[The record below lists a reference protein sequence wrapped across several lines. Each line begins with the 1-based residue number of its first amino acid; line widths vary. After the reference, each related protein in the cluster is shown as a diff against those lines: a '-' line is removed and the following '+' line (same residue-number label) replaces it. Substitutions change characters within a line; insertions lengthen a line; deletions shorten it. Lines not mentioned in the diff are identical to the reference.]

1 MHIAFLSTRIKGLD
15 GVTLE
20 IYKWAF
26 IFSELGHEIFYY
38 AGELDDLP
46 NSSLIPE
53 MHFQH
58 PDIAEINNL
67 AFNHTEL
74 SSELAQTIETYTALL
89 YEKIAHF
96 VQENQIEIIVAENI
110 LAIPMNIP
118 LGIALSRFIK
128 TEGIPVI
135 AHHHDFFWE
144 RDRFSMN
151 CIPEILEENFPPR
164 NIHIAHVVI
173 NSLAQKKLKERAGI
187 QAEII
192 PNIFDFK
199 KESFFSKER
208 NEKVKKTLQISS
220 DEIMVLQPTRII
232 PRKGI
237 ELAID
242 LVAEMRKPSVLK
254 KLSNKKAKLVLS
266 HPSGDEGNTY
276 LEMLLKKAAV
286 LHVPIIQVHALFSG
300 RIDLWDIYQA
310 ADLVTY
316 PSYTEGFGN
325 ALLEAIYFRKV
336 IVINQYPVYEKD
348 IKPLGF
354 NLLEM
359 DGQVTTD
366 LIDQVIAIF
375 NNGKRVLEMTEN
387 NFNLARQYFSYE
399 AIQPKLDKITGILQ
413 QQN

>member
-1 MHIAFLSTRIKGLD
+1 MRIAFLSTRIKGLD
-15 GVTLE
+15 GVSLE
-20 IYKWAF
+20 IYKWAS
-26 IFSELGHEIFYY
+26 IFSELGHEIFYC

-46 NSSLIPE
+46 NSFLIPE
-53 MHFQH
+53 MHFRH
-58 PDIAEINNL
+58 PCIAEINNL
-67 AFNHTEL
+67 AFNRIES
-74 SSELAQTIETYTALL
+74 SSELTQTIETYTTLL

-118 LGIALSRFIK
+118 LGISLSRFIR

-144 RDRFSMN
+144 RERFSIN
-151 CIPEILEENFPPR
+151 CIPEILEANFPPR
-164 NIHIAHVVI
+164 NTHIVHVVI
-173 NSLAQKKLKERAGI
+173 NSLAQQKLEERTSI
-187 QAEII
+187 HAEII

-199 KESFFSKER
+199 KVISYSKDADA
-208 NEKVKKTLQISS
+208 KVKKSLQISP

-242 LVAEMRKPSVLK
+242 LVAEMRKPSTLE

-276 LEMLLKKAAV
+276 LVMLKKKVAT
-286 LHVPIIQVHALFSG
+286 LNVPLIQGYDLFSNVV
-300 RIDLWDIYQA
+300 DLWDIYRA

-336 IVINQYPVYEKD
+336 IVINQYPVYEMD

-354 NLLEM
+354 NLIEM
-359 DGQVTTD
+359 
-366 LIDQVIAIF
+366 
-375 NNGKRVLEMTEN
+375 NGKVTQEVTDQIVAILNDKKRILQLTEE
-387 NFNLARQYFSYE
+387 NFHIAQCFFSYE
-399 AIQPKLDKITGILQ
+399 AMQPKLDKIIGILQ

>member
-1 MHIAFLSTRIKGLD
+1 MRIAFLSTRIKGLD
-15 GVTLE
+15 GVSLE
-20 IYKWAF
+20 IYKWAS
-26 IFSELGHEIFYY
+26 IFSELRHEIFYC

-46 NSSLIPE
+46 NSFLIAE

-58 PDIAEINNL
+58 PGIAKINDL
-67 AFNHTEL
+67 AFNQIES
-74 SSELAQTIETYTALL
+74 SSELTQTIETYTALL
-89 YEKIAHF
+89 HEKIAHF

-118 LGIALSRFIK
+118 LGIALSRYIK
-128 TEGIPVI
+128 TEGISVI

-144 RDRFSMN
+144 RERFSIN
-151 CIPEILEENFPPR
+151 CIPEILEANFPPQD
-164 NIHIAHVVI
+164 IHITHVVI
-173 NSLAQKKLKERAGI
+173 NSLAQQNLKERTGI
-187 QAEII
+187 HAEII
-192 PNIFDFK
+192 PNIFDFGKETLHPENSGK
-199 KESFFSKER
+199 KIR
-208 NEKVKKTLQISS
+208 RLLQISP

-232 PRKGI
+232 SRKGI

-242 LVAEMRKPSVLK
+242 LVAEMRKPAVLE

-286 LHVPIIQVHALFSG
+286 LHVPIIQVHDLFLG
-300 RIDLWDIYQA
+300 EIDLWDIYQA

-336 IVINQYPVYEKD
+336 VVINRYPVYEKD
-348 IKPLGF
+348 IRPLGF
-354 NLLEM
+354 DLIEM
-359 DGQVTTD
+359 DGQVTRD

-375 NNGKRVLEMTEN
+375 NNDKRVLEMTEN
-387 NFNLARQYFSYE
+387 NFNLAKQYFSYE
-399 AIQPKLDKITGILQ
+399 AIQPKLDKIIGILK

>member
-1 MHIAFLSTRIKGLD
+1 MRIAFLSTRIKGLD
-15 GVTLE
+15 GVSLE

-26 IFSELGHEIFYY
+26 IFSELGHEIFYC

-46 NSSLIPE
+46 NSSLITE

-58 PDIAEINNL
+58 PGIVEINNL
-67 AFNHTEL
+67 AFNHTE
-74 SSELAQTIETYTALL
+74 SSTELTQTIESYTALL

-96 VQENQIEIIVAENI
+96 VQENQVEIIVAENI

-128 TEGIPVI
+128 TERIPVI

-144 RDRFSMN
+144 RERFSMN
-151 CIPEILEENFPPR
+151 CIPAILEANFPPR
-164 NIHIAHVVI
+164 DIHITHVVI
-173 NSLAQKKLKERAGI
+173 NSLAQQDLLERTGI
-187 QAEII
+187 HAEII
-192 PNIFDFK
+192 PNIFDFRRK
-199 KESFFSKER
+199 TFYFEDTVI
-208 NEKVKKTLQISS
+208 KVRKMLQISP

-237 ELAID
+237 ELAIE
-242 LVAEMRKPSVLK
+242 LVAEMRKSSALE
-254 KLSNKKAKLVLS
+254 KLANKKAKLVFS
-266 HPSGDEGNTY
+266 HPSGDEGNAY

-286 LHVPIIQVHALFSG
+286 LHVPIIQGHDLFSG
-300 RIDLWDIYQA
+300 GVNLWDVYQA
-310 ADLVTY
+310 SDLVTY

-336 IVINQYPVYEKD
+336 IVINRYPVYEKD

-354 NLLEM
+354 DLLEM
-359 DGQVTTD
+359 DGQVTRD
-366 LIDQVIAIF
+366 LIDQVIEII
-375 NNGKRVLEMTEN
+375 NNDKRVLEMTEN
-387 NFNLARQYFSYE
+387 NFNLAQRCFSYE
-399 AIQPKLDKITGILQ
+399 AIQPKLDKIIGILK